1 MIFSPLSGGKE
12 AKGMCP
18 DPAQTEYSLSVHH
31 HLNTT
36 DGTCDTQAVRH
47 SLDYCL
53 VPVSLLSSV
62 SFPAAAVAGTWFQ
75 GISSD
80 KPIVCFHSTNLQS
93 KTVIIWC

>member
-1 MIFSPLSGGKE
+1 
-12 AKGMCP
+12 MCP

-36 DGTCDTQAVRH
+36 DGACNTQAARH
-47 SLDYCL
+47 SLRYRL
-53 VPVSLLSSV
+53 GPASLLSSV
-62 SFPAAAVAGTWFQ
+62 SFPAAAAGTWFQ

-93 KTVIIWC
+93 ETVITWC